1 MKNLLFSLLMLL
13 IAPTIVAH
21 GQTNDKFIGKSAKQY
36 WKDKQ
41 GQPWNDLSYQMAVRL
56 DPQYAQAFN
65 ANEIGTDDGSLTYK
79 VGEWRYFSLK
89 RDGTGTY
96 ADVDYLVYE
105 DPNKCVTYQVELH
118 KNGVAAPFI
127 RGESSKKEVCSSL
140 TNNFISLDK
149 NNSLFLKDWL
159 IIAGAILGGVLLIY
173 VIIFRWLFSGLL
185 RRRWGVSSAEHFTW
199 SLSLIGVLALASA
212 LTLLYLGPR
221 IETWVIMGIMGA
233 FWLLHG
239 AVWLVSGKEA

>member
-1 MKNLLFSLLMLL
+1 MKNLICSLLILL
-13 IAPTIVAH
+13 IAPVIVAH
-21 GQTNDKFIGKSAKQY
+21 GQTNDKFVKKSVKQY
-36 WKDKQ
+36 WTDKQ
-41 GQPWNDLSYQMAVRL
+41 GRPWNDLSYQMAVRL
-56 DPQYAQAFN
+56 DPQYAPAN
-65 ANEIGTDDGSLTYK
+65 APEIGTDDGSLKYNL
-79 VGEWRYFSLK
+79 GEWRYFSLK
-89 RDGTGTY
+89 RDGVGTY

-105 DPNKCVTYQVELH
+105 TSSDPVTYQVELH
-118 KNGVAAPFI
+118 KNGVAAPFVP
-127 RGESSKKEVCSSL
+127 GGSSKQEVSNTSPARP
-140 TNNFISLDK
+140 IPIYE

-159 IIAGAILGGVLLIY
+159 IIAGAILGGALLIY

-199 SLSLIGVLALASA
+199 SLSLIGMLAVASA

-239 AVWLVSGKEA
+239 AVWLISGKEA